1 MLCLEKSVLHQLP
14 DENRTIL
21 YRLPHEILREFL
33 VTVLWSVSDCMC
45 AGMEQW
51 PEVLCLDFHAIGRF

>member
-1 MLCLEKSVLHQLP
+1 MLCLVKSVLHQLP

-33 VTVLWSVSDCMC
+33 ATVLCSVSDCMC

-51 PEVLCLDFHAIGRF
+51 PKVLCLDFHAIGRF